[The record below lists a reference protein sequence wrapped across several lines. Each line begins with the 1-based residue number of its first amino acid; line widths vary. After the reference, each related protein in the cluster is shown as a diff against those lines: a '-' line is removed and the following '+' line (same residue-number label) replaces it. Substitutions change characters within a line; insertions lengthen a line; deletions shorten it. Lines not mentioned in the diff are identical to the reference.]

1 MLVIL
6 FTNTNLDTKV
16 LSFQWN
22 KMESLYGKND
32 KIDFYKYLNC
42 PNCKKSGL
50 YCQKHR
56 VEVEQILKQN

>member
-1 MLVIL
+1 
-6 FTNTNLDTKV
+6 
-16 LSFQWN
+16 
-22 KMESLYGKND
+22 MESLYGKND